1 MLDVPLITI
10 TVSDFLGAGQGG
22 MENRAKLLFDVL
34 ERQTMSVVLFDEL
47 DQFLLDRNSKRFVDQ
62 ETVFQFLTPGML
74 TKLYALRKKQSVVF
88 LVATNYEERIDAAI
102 KRAGRIDG
110 MYLLLPPDKEGRMA
124 ILRGFDGLGAHLSS
138 VGRQDLTRITRAS
151 AFLAYK
157 DLQLV
162 ANQPWSTVDDFIERL
177 DEAPRSVSFYSYIN
191 RFGESLSENRVSLF
205 NGPRAELVGLIRLA
219 YDAWD
224 GGPGSWIDV
233 AKRHP
238 SGKAFAIAIMR
249 DLIMKFDVQSKKALS
264 EDLTKAGIQN
274 DIVDM

>member
-1 MLDVPLITI
+1 
-10 TVSDFLGAGQGG
+10 
-22 MENRAKLLFDVL
+22 
-34 ERQTMSVVLFDEL
+34 
-47 DQFLLDRNSKRFVDQ
+47 
-62 ETVFQFLTPGML
+62 
-74 TKLYALRKKQSVVF
+74 
-88 LVATNYEERIDAAI
+88 
-102 KRAGRIDG
+102 